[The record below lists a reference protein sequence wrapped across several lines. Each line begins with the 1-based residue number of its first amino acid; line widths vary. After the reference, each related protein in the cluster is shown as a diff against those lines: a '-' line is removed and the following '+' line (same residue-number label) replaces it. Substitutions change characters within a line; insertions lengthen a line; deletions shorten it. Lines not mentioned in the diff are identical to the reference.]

1 MMKLFKKHRCFGLI
15 MARPFLKWAG
25 GKTQLLPALIESLPP
40 RPEDGYQYAEAFL
53 GGGALF
59 FELENRGWIKSATLN
74 DANPELIL
82 CYKTIRDSFAPVLV
96 ELRKIE
102 DSFPKNLELQ
112 SDFFYQA
119 REEWNSEICES
130 VDFYP
135 KKRVVRRVALTI
147 FLNKT
152 CYNGLF
158 RVNRKGEF
166 NTPFG
171 KYENPK
177 ICDEPNLRSVSEALQ
192 SVQLLCG
199 DYSEL
204 NNQVTPFDL
213 IYFDP
218 PYRPLTTSS
227 SFTAYSRS
235 GFNDKNQ
242 KELAEFVTT
251 ISESETN
258 ILLSNSD
265 PKVEDPEDEFFDD
278 LYKGFVV
285 KRILA
290 SRTINSKGNRRGKIT
305 EILVSNYN

>member
-1 MMKLFKKHRCFGLI
+1 

-25 GKTQLLPALIESLPP
+25 GKTQLLSVLIESLPP
-40 RPEDGYQYAEAFL
+40 RPKDGYNYAEAFL

-59 FELENRGWIKSATLN
+59 FELTNRGWIKTATLN

-82 CYKTIRDSFAPVLV
+82 CYKTIRDSLAPVLV

-102 DSFPKNLELQ
+102 DSFSKNLELQ

-135 KKRVVRRVALTI
+135 KKDVVRRVALTI

-171 KYENPK
+171 KYKNPT
-177 ICDEPNLRSVSEALQ
+177 ICDEANLRSVSESLQ
-192 SVQLLCG
+192 NVELLCG
-199 DYSEL
+199 DYSDL
-204 NNQVTPFDL
+204 NSEKVSFDF

-218 PYRPLTTSS
+218 PYRPLTTSA
-227 SFTAYSRS
+227 SFTAYNKS
-235 GFNDKNQ
+235 GFNDENQ
-242 KELAEFVTT
+242 NELANFVEIVAKKGTRV
-251 ISESETN
+251 
-258 ILLSNSD
+258 LLSNSD
-265 PKVEDPEDEFFDD
+265 PKVANPDDEFFDE
-278 LYKGFVV
+278 LYEGFHI

-290 SRTINSKGNRRGKIT
+290 SRMINSKGDARGKIT
-305 EILVSNYN
+305 EILVSNYD